1 MTSMLGIPLEF
12 LIGLPLFFSF
22 LFLYKKGKTPVRI
35 LILLQILSIF
45 SQLFVGRHSNYESFT
60 TIWNILFINLNIFL
74 IIVPWASFKIN
85 RVFLENPKK
94 FIFFKKILYK
104 FLFIHILLNTII
116 LVIILIFIPDIS
128 NYKAAGSFVKLYDQI
143 PYFSTIFRYAY
154 TTQQLGYLA
163 IPICFYHLGKFE
175 IKKSRTALIYASSSL
190 IAGFAFYSRAQIFT
204 FTLVFIVY
212 FFLVKKT
219 LPLTIQKRVYS
230 GLKKISIILV
240 SLFILITVVR
250 FSAMDYYGD
259 RIPEDSIIK
268 DPIVYSLF
276 DYASQGYSNGLNQ
289 LENYSEKK
297 NLKGEQMFRD
307 VYQILNFFGILDW
320 NSKNSQYK
328 IDQAYNYDG
337 GAFNGYTCHLVFNF
351 GYFLTLLISFIYFL
365 FIRFKLKNKL
375 EIPIETMYVLVLL
388 LMIPVVSIFY
398 SGFAILYFPL
408 LFLIFTNFLYFI
420 KIK

>member
-1 MTSMLGIPLEF
+1 MLGIPIEF
-12 LIGLPLFFSF
+12 LIGLPLFLSF
-22 LFLYKKGKTPVRI
+22 LFLYQKGKTPIRI
-35 LILLQILSIF
+35 LILLQILSVF
-45 SQLFVGRHSNYESFT
+45 SQLLVGRHSNYESFT

-85 RVFLENPKK
+85 RFFLGNLNKL
-94 FIFFKKILYK
+94 IFFKKILYK
-104 FLFIHILLNTII
+104 FLFIHILLNIII
-116 LVIILIFIPDIS
+116 LVIIFIFIPDIS
-128 NYKAAGSFVKLYDQI
+128 DFKAAGSFVKLYDRI
-143 PYFSTIFRYAY
+143 PYFSTIFRYAF

-163 IPICFYHLGKFE
+163 IPICFYHLGKSE

-230 GLKKISIILV
+230 GLKKISFILV
-240 SLFILITVVR
+240 SLFLLITVVR

-307 VYQILNFFGILDW
+307 VYQILNFFGILEW
-320 NSKNSQYK
+320 SSENSQRK
-328 IDQAYNYDG
+328 IDKAYNYDG
-337 GAFNGYTCHLVFNF
+337 GAFNGYTSHLVFNF
-351 GYFLTLLISFIYFL
+351 GYILTLLISFSYYF
-365 FIRFKLKNKL
+365 FIKFKFKNKL
-375 EIPIETMYVLVLL
+375 EISLEKMYILILL
-388 LMIPVVSIFY
+388 LTIPIVSIFY
-398 SGFAILYFPL
+398 SGFVILYFPL
-408 LFLIFTNFLYFI
+408 LFLLGTNFLYNIRI
-420 KIK
+420 K